1 MAGNIGK
8 AFKLANTPTGRKVIS
23 EAIRLART
31 EEGRKLIAQARK
43 VAASPEGKRLL
54 ANATQLLRTPAEKGS
69 TAAKGAAA
77 EDSPLRKIIRDGFNG
92 RKP

>member
-1 MAGNIGK
+1 MPGHLGK
-8 AFKLANTPTGRKVIS
+8 AIKFARTPEGRKVLS

-31 EEGRKLIAQARK
+31 DEGRKLIAQARK

-54 ANATQLLRTPAEKGS
+54 TN
-69 TAAKGAAA
+69 AAKLINTPKQTAKDAP
-77 EDSPLRKIIRDGFNG
+77 SSTLRQTIRDGFNG